1 MTTAIA
7 IDGPAGAGKSTIARM
22 LAEKLNYTYLDSGA
36 MYRAVTLKALE
47 NDTDVNDKKKMETL
61 VKNLDIDVE
70 YKNNDFKIYA
80 DGVDIT
86 KQIRTEQVDNN
97 VSAVAQIK
105 SVRDEL
111 VNKQRSIAQKKD
123 IVMDGR
129 DIGTR
134 VLKDAKYKFYITA
147 SVEERARRRYKDVV
161 KRGEKDK
168 TFKEVKEEIIKRD
181 QIDSNRKY
189 SPLKMADDAVEIDT
203 TELSKQEVLEKILS
217 IIRGE

>member
-1 MTTAIA
+1 
-7 IDGPAGAGKSTIARM
+7 
-22 LAEKLNYTYLDSGA
+22 

-134 VLKDAKYKFYITA
+134 VLTDAKYKFYITA

-181 QIDSNRKY
+181 RIDSNRKY